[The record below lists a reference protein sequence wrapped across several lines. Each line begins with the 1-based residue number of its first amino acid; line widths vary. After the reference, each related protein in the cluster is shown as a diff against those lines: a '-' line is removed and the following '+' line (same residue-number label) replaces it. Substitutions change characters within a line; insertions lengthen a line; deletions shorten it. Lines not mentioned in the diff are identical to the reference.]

1 MKIAKLLR
9 ETLTLILAGGQGE
22 RLFPLT
28 RDRAKPAVPFGGHYR
43 IIDFT
48 LSNCINSGLKRIYVL
63 TQYKSQSLD
72 NHLRL
77 GWNIFASAFDE
88 FLFSVPPQL
97 RTGSSWYQ
105 GTADAIFQNIYIL
118 RERLPRRVLV
128 LSGDHIY
135 KMDYSEMIEAHVRTG
150 AVATVAAVE
159 CDLNSARRLGVL
171 EVAPDNRILT
181 FEEKPENPK
190 PIPGKPGSALVNM
203 GVYVFETAALVE
215 WISGNPENG
224 ASQDFGRD
232 ILPRVVHNDRVFA
245 YPFRDDKQNYWRD
258 IGTLDS
264 YYDASMDLVKV
275 DPAFNLYDTTFP
287 IHSSTRPRPPAKMVF
302 AGGETGRVGTS
313 LDSLICNG
321 CIISGGRVERSILSP
336 DVRIHSYA
344 RVEDSILFDRVEVG
358 RHAKIRRAI
367 IDKDVKIPAGFSV
380 GYRHEDDEKR
390 FMVSESG
397 VVVIARGE
405 QIEDVT
411 CPVPDWVNERD
422 RYQSGATP

>member
-1 MKIAKLLR
+1 MKIAKLLK

-22 RLFPLT
+22 RLSPLT
-28 RDRAKPAVPFGGHYR
+28 SDRAKPAVPFGGHYR

-72 NHLRL
+72 DHLRL

-105 GTADAIFQNIYIL
+105 GTADAVFQNICIL

-135 KMDYSEMIEAHVRTG
+135 KMDYSEMIGAHIRTG

-159 CDLNSARRLGVL
+159 CDLNSARRMGVL
-171 EVAPDNRILT
+171 GVAPDNRIET

-190 PIPGKPGSALVNM
+190 PIPGRPGFALVNM
-203 GVYVFETAALVE
+203 GVYVFETGALVE
-215 WISGNPENG
+215 WISGNAHSG

-232 ILPRVVHNDRVFA
+232 ILPRVVDNDRVFA
-245 YPFRDDKQNYWRD
+245 FPFRDDKQNYWRD

-264 YYDASMDLVKV
+264 YYEASMDLVKV
-275 DPAFNLYDTTFP
+275 DPMFNLYDTSSP
-287 IHSSTRPRPPAKMVF
+287 IHSSIRPRPPAKMIF
-302 AGGETGRVGTS
+302 AGGEAGRVGFA

-321 CIISGGRVERSILSP
+321 CVISGGRVERSIISP
-336 DVRIHSYA
+336 DVHIHSYSL
-344 RVEDSILFDRVEVG
+344 VEDSILFDRVDVG

-380 GYRHEDDEKR
+380 GYSREDDAKR
-390 FMVSESG
+390 FKMSDSG
-397 VVVIARGE
+397 VVVIARGKK
-405 QIEDVT
+405 IE
-411 CPVPDWVNERD
+411 
-422 RYQSGATP
+422 